1 MSSVV
6 LNQPL
11 SQKISQTRT
20 NRPRLGFLGVG
31 WIGRHRMEAI
41 AKSGTAEIVAIAEP
55 QSPLAAQAKVVA
67 PGATLS
73 SSFEELLESR
83 LDGLVIAT
91 PSALHAEQA
100 AAALE

>member
-11 SQKISQTRT
+11 TRKISQTGT
-20 NRPRLGFLGVG
+20 ARPRLSFLGVG

-41 AKSGTAEIVAIAEP
+41 ARSGLAEIVAIADP
-55 QSPLAAQAKVVA
+55 AQNLLSQAAASVPDAALVESLDA
-67 PGATLS
+67 
-73 SSFEELLESR
+73 LLEVGV
-83 LDGLVIAT
+83 DGVVIAT

-100 AAALE
+100 IAALE